1 MDWGEIL
8 SGLLGSGAQLG
19 LANYGLG
26 EVRQAGTDVQNTLQQ
41 LSQQTRQDLQ
51 FKPYTVTTG
60 GAGGGLGTFTAGP
73 TGTQMALSPDY
84 QNVVQQ
90 LTQSGLGGML
100 GAAAPIDQ
108 RAANVTQ
115 MLEAAAAPQR
125 QREQLALE
133 QRLLNQGRLGVRTAQ
148 YGGTPEQLA
157 LAKAMEEQ
165 RMQNAL
171 MGRQQAMG
179 EQLQQY
185 NIGQGMFG
193 ASFTPQQMLLNVM
206 GAGVPYAELATRAQQ
221 QQAVTG
227 AGLAQA
233 GAEARIQAEQQANA
247 LRQIYLQEALRGL
260 FAPQYSVQDG
270 QIASQGTLFS
280 GLFNKLFGG
289 GSSSSG
295 TNTMTDAQ
303 RAAAVADYAK
313 LIGV

>member
-1 MDWGEIL
+1 MDWGQIL

-26 EVRQAGTDVQNTLQQ
+26 EVRQAGTDVQQSLANIAA
-41 LSQQTRQDLQ
+41 QTQAGLQ

-90 LTQSGLGGML
+90 LTQAGVGGML

-108 RAANVTQ
+108 RAMDITQ
-115 MLEAAAAPQR
+115 QLEAASAPQR

-133 QRLLNQGRLGVRTAQ
+133 QRLLGQGRLGVRTAQ

-157 LAKAMEEQ
+157 FAKALEEQ

-171 MGRQQAMG
+171 AGRQQALG

-206 GAGVPYAELATRAQQ
+206 GAGVPYAELSTRAQQ

-227 AGLAQA
+227 AELATA
-233 GAEARIQAEQQANA
+233 GAEARMQAEQQANA
-247 LRQIYLQEALRGL
+247 LRQIYLQEALKGL
-260 FAPQYSVQDG
+260 FAPQYFVENG
-270 QIASQGTLFS
+270 QVTSSGTLFS
-280 GLFNKLFGG
+280 GLFDKVSGLFGG
-289 GSSSSG
+289 SSPDVSG
-295 TNTMTDAQ
+295 LTAAQ
-303 RAAAVADYAK
+303 RAA
-313 LIGV
+313 LNLP